1 MRPDEHFAA
10 LFIPKEKKKKKEKKK
25 GTGIP
30 PPLRTA
36 VSTDQTSV
44 AVIARDPWDMVVKAW
59 RKELMLYEPIQAGA
73 FAILWALEL
82 AVTKKFQK
90 IIVEGDSKICI
101 DAING
106 DQNDVEWSVA
116 TIINNIV
123 SLSSSFNSC
132 LFSWV
137 WREANV
143 VAHTLAK
150 HVSSPTD
157 FFFVCNLH
165 SLPRS
170 V

>member
-1 MRPDEHFAA
+1 
-10 LFIPKEKKKKKEKKK
+10 
-25 GTGIP
+25 
-30 PPLRTA
+30 
-36 VSTDQTSV
+36 
-44 AVIARDPWDMVVKAW
+44 MVVKAW
-59 RKELMLYEPIQAGA
+59 RKELMLYEPVQAGA

-82 AVTKKFQK
+82 AVTEKFQK
-90 IIVEGDSKICI
+90 IIVPGDSKICI

-106 DQNDVEWSVA
+106 DQNDVEWFVA

-150 HVSSPTD
+150 HVPSPTD
-157 FFFVCNLH
+157 FFFVCNSH
-165 SLPRS
+165 SLTRS